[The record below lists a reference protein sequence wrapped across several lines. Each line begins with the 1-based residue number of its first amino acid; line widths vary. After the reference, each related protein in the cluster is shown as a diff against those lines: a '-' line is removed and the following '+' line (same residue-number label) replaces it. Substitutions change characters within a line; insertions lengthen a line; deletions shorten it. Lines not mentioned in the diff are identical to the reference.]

1 MIAITEKPV
10 IAVAGSN
17 GKTTTILMTSF
28 ILECHGLRTA
38 VLDNKK
44 GVTAYTKL
52 LERAK
57 KWDDS
62 ACLLVEAP
70 VNALRQQGL
79 QGQAF
84 DSVALLNLVNGQ
96 LTGAGGKNNSRVI
109 SSFLDKLPANARIIL
124 NADNPDVIS
133 LVRENRNL
141 ITYALDYEN
150 AMVIAANVQYQGL
163 FSSFDLTVN
172 SEFTC
177 FNGQVIMPGSC
188 PVRLPAAGSHN
199 ISNAL
204 AAAVLSL
211 LMGVD
216 LVGIAH
222 ALSRFPGIRRNL
234 EVIDDSRALIID
246 DAAQNTAAIRA
257 ALAAAGNLGKRRL
270 LILHGLSGGGGEA
283 QNRSN
288 ALELAERL
296 RMNSEDLLFVTQS
309 MYHSRSRHR
318 LRLSEEKA
326 FFNALK
332 EKNTVF
338 SYYPDLPDALES
350 ALSSTEDGDI
360 LLLLGGPVLNKA
372 AGILQQIL
380 GCQRDFTSILPGEI
394 LHMEQNTHSQGVTAN
409 PT

>member
-1 MIAITEKPV
+1 MTAITEKPV
-10 IAVAGSN
+10 IAVTGSN
-17 GKTTTILMTSF
+17 GKSTTMLMTSF
-28 ILECHGLRTA
+28 ILECHGLKTA

-44 GVTAYTKL
+44 GGTAFTKL
-52 LERAK
+52 FERAK
-57 KWDDS
+57 LDGS
-62 ACLLVEAP
+62 ACLLLEAP
-70 VNALRQQGL
+70 VNALRQQSL
-79 QGQAF
+79 PVQDF
-84 DSVALLNLVNGQ
+84 NSVALLNLANGQ
-96 LTGAGGKNNSRVI
+96 LSGAGGKNNPSII
-109 SSFLDKLPANARIIL
+109 SSFLDKLPANARIVL

-133 LVRENRNL
+133 LVQENRNL

-163 FSSFDLTVN
+163 FSSFDLTVKN
-172 SEFTC
+172 EFTC
-177 FNGQVIMPGSC
+177 LNGQVIMPGSC
-188 PVRLPAAGSHN
+188 PVRLPAAGGHN

-216 LVGIAH
+216 LAGIAH
-222 ALSRFPGIRRNL
+222 ALARFPGVRRNL

-246 DAAQNTAAIRA
+246 DAAQNAAAIRA
-257 ALAAAGNLGKRRL
+257 ALAAAGSLGKRRL
-270 LILHGLSGGGGEA
+270 LILHGLCGGSGEE

-296 RMNSEDLLFVTQS
+296 RMNREDLLFVTQS

-318 LRLSEEKA
+318 VRIREEKA
-326 FFNALK
+326 FFIALK

-338 SYYPDLPDALES
+338 AYYPDLPDALES
-350 ALSSTEDGDI
+350 ALYSTEEDDI

-380 GCQRDFTSILPGEI
+380 GRQRDFTSILPGEI
-394 LHMEQNTHSQGVTAN
+394 LPMEQNTHSQGVTAN